1 MRTSDRSRRGVLK
14 RIGVGITGGG
24 LVGLAGCTSGDEG
37 DGGGGGG
44 DGGGGGGDSGD
55 GGGGGTSAGGG
66 GGDGQASLRVGFLYP
81 TSGPY
86 SSLGEYQVGGT
97 ELALDRLASEGNVEV
112 ENAGILDTQLDPA
125 TGLRRARELTGQED
139 VDVLVGTNSSAVAA
153 GVASHAA
160 QTQTPLI
167 ITGAAAEPLTG
178 EDCNGYTF
186 RTIGSTYQNTKGLAE
201 YAMENLGTRFAT
213 MGAVYSWGRSS
224 VGGFVE
230 VAERNGGEVVEQ
242 VWPELGATDYST
254 YVQQVASTDA
264 DFLAVRTAGTDAV
277 RSTNQIASFGLKDQ
291 MDVLILNSVDVMS
304 GAGQAAV
311 GTYGAGYYFEM
322 DTEANR
328 AFVREYMDQ
337 NDGAV
342 PDTWSVTAFEATM
355 LAAKAAA
362 ETGATA
368 GSADTSALASALE
381 GMSIQGPSGESTLR
395 ECDHQAT
402 RNIAISRAVESRE
415 GWWGQKDFPTREIL
429 TISEPGT
436 NLRPCGESPC
446 DL

>member
-1 MRTSDRSRRGVLK
+1 
-14 RIGVGITGGG
+14 
-24 LVGLAGCTSGDEG
+24 
-37 DGGGGGG
+37 
-44 DGGGGGGDSGD
+44 
-55 GGGGGTSAGGG
+55 
-66 GGDGQASLRVGFLYP
+66 
-81 TSGPY
+81 
-86 SSLGEYQVGGT
+86 
-97 ELALDRLASEGNVEV
+97 
-112 ENAGILDTQLDPA
+112 
-125 TGLRRARELTGQED
+125 
-139 VDVLVGTNSSAVAA
+139 
-153 GVASHAA
+153 
-160 QTQTPLI
+160 
-167 ITGAAAEPLTG
+167 
-178 EDCNGYTF
+178 
-186 RTIGSTYQNTKGLAE
+186 
-201 YAMENLGTRFAT
+201 MENIGTRFAT
-213 MGAVYSWGRSS
+213 MGADYSWGRSS

-264 DFLAVRTAGTDAV
+264 DFLVVRTAGTDAV